1 MTEKEIIR
9 ALEVMRD
16 TNRIPSRTLINETLH
31 LIAELQ
37 VKNEILKSKV
47 EQEN

>member
-37 VKNEILKSKV
+37 IKNEILKS
-47 EQEN
+47 ESEE